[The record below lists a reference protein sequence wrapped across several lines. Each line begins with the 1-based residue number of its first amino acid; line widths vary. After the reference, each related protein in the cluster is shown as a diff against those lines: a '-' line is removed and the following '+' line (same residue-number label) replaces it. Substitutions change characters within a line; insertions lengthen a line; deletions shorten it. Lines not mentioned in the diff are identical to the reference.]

1 MAYTLKLKWRPGRE
15 SISIPLQNLR
25 EMLKS
30 KDLSKIAELA
40 IDKTEV
46 MKRRFR
52 HCATRALMILRNY
65 KGRTKRVGRQ
75 QVSSMILMTALR
87 RISEDFSILKEARRE
102 VLEDL
107 MDIGHAEEVMRRIEE
122 KKISLK
128 EVTTQSPSPF
138 SFNLVAQGYL
148 DILKMEDRIAFLK
161 RMHEVVMQKIQK

>member
-1 MAYTLKLKWRPGRE
+1 
-15 SISIPLQNLR
+15 
-25 EMLKS
+25 
-30 KDLSKIAELA
+30 
-40 IDKTEV
+40 
-46 MKRRFR
+46 
-52 HCATRALMILRNY
+52 
-65 KGRTKRVGRQ
+65 
-75 QVSSMILMTALR
+75 MILMTALR